1 MASVQPPPL
10 PSQDTYSRFRV
21 SLSLPSTL
29 SALHAPPFS
38 LPPLPLPPLR
48 RYSTNSSIDA
58 YAMPPPPVPTH
69 ASVHGRKR
77 KHGRS
82 PSPAPESSASPPS
95 EGDSE
100 YDPRSMRGPPP
111 SAVKGK
117 KGQGQS
123 QIQNHSQSKL
133 PAGVKSGA
141 GGRPM
146 SREQLRKANHSLIER
161 RRREKINSALADL
174 RAMVPGLGEDN
185 GGKGGEFKL
194 EVSRMCQV
202 ECSANVKVL
211 ERTVEHMRELKRH
224 VSDLELQLGSS
235 NGSKRRRQSTSD
247 ESMDVDTDEPRSLPP
262 PQRRSPPKHSSSPPS
277 PSMTPPSR
285 HTVLATPDPN
295 ETEDEQNL
303 PPPLA
308 LASRDRDRDRDRISD
323 EGSRT
328 SHTSHT
334 STASPHPPSISSLL
348 SSAQPPSR
356 TSQSRPAASPN
367 IYLPF
372 PTPSPT
378 SPFLSY
384 HPSNA
389 STASSATGP
398 PEPSP
403 FLAPMQNISLF
414 DGQLNAS
421 PLTGP
426 LKPSPPESRRPLEGD
441 KHDMGAEEAASL
453 LLAISSPDTLRPT
466 GSTGNTPLMS
476 AVAHRGLERRLT
488 LDAEEFTLDG
498 GVARS
503 AEHVRVYGRV
513 QTQGKTAR
521 DILRM

>member
-1 MASVQPPPL
+1 
-10 PSQDTYSRFRV
+10 
-21 SLSLPSTL
+21 
-29 SALHAPPFS
+29 
-38 LPPLPLPPLR
+38 
-48 RYSTNSSIDA
+48 
-58 YAMPPPPVPTH
+58 
-69 ASVHGRKR
+69 
-77 KHGRS
+77 
-82 PSPAPESSASPPS
+82 
-95 EGDSE
+95 
-100 YDPRSMRGPPP
+100 
-111 SAVKGK
+111 
-117 KGQGQS
+117 
-123 QIQNHSQSKL
+123 
-133 PAGVKSGA
+133 
-141 GGRPM
+141 
-146 SREQLRKANHSLIER
+146 
-161 RRREKINSALADL
+161 
-174 RAMVPGLGEDN
+174 
-185 GGKGGEFKL
+185 
-194 EVSRMCQV
+194 
-202 ECSANVKVL
+202 
-211 ERTVEHMRELKRH
+211 MRELKRH
-224 VSDLELQLGSS
+224 VADLESQLGPST
-235 NGSKRRRQSTSD
+235 GSKRRRQSTSD
-247 ESMDVDTDEPRSLPP
+247 ESMDVDSEPAPRSLPSLK
-262 PQRRSPPKHSSSPPS
+262 RSPPKHSSTPPS
-277 PSMTPPSR
+277 PSMTPPQR
-285 HTVLATPDPN
+285 HTEVLAAPDPN

-308 LASRDRDRDRDRISD
+308 MATRDRVSD
-323 EGSRT
+323 EGSHT

-348 SSAQPPSR
+348 ASTQPSR
-356 TSQSRPAASPN
+356 TSQNRPAASPN

-403 FLAPMQNISLF
+403 FLAPLQNISLF
-414 DGQLNAS
+414 EGS

-426 LKPSPPESRRPLEGD
+426 LKPSPPETRRPLEGERR
-441 KHDMGAEEAASL
+441 DMGAEEAASL

-503 AEHVRVYGRV
+503 AEHVRVHGRV